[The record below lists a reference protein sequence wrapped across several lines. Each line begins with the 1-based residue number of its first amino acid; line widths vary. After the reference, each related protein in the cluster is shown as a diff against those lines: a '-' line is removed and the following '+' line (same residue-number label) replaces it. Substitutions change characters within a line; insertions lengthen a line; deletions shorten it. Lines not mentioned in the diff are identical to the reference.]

1 MDNTV
6 SENTE
11 KKTIEVK
18 QSFFSSAISDISA
31 YIQLVDTKV
40 SIIMAA
46 VVAIIMGGVACY
58 ELIENLIS
66 LVKPC
71 SWQGVALI
79 ISTTALVV
87 SIAGVF
93 VFGILTIRSHSSKI
107 GYNSKWFLPQSTK
120 EYSFD
125 AYKEDIL
132 SMSDEDIIVNMAAEL
147 YKLNDINLNFQPG
160 IALKA
165 SRAGNLHVIGTLNLC
180 FSHTHIMFFR
190 KFKSC
195 L

>member
-87 SIAGVF
+87 
-93 VFGILTIRSHSSKI
+93 L
-107 GYNSKWFLPQSTK
+107 LQSTK

-147 YKLNDINLNFQPG
+147 YKLNDINRQKNTTYRW
-160 IALKA
+160 ALRSFA
-165 SRAGNLHVIGTLNLC
+165 ATLITIGVIYMLFL
-180 FSHTHIMFFR
+180 FSVV
-190 KFKSC
+190 
-195 L
+195 

>member
-93 VFGILTIRSHSSKI
+93 VFGILTIRSHSLKI

-147 YKLNDINLNFQPG
+147 YKLNDINRQKNKG
-160 IALKA
+160 WALRSFA
-165 SRAGNLHVIGTLNLC
+165 ATLITIGVIYMLFL
-180 FSHTHIMFFR
+180 FSVV
-190 KFKSC
+190 
-195 L
+195 

>member
-31 YIQLVDTKV
+31 HIQLVDTKV

-93 VFGILTIRSHSSKI
+93 VFGILTIRSHSLKI

-147 YKLNDINLNFQPG
+147 YKLNDINRQKNTTYRW
-160 IALKA
+160 ALRSFA
-165 SRAGNLHVIGTLNLC
+165 ATLITIGVIYMLFL
-180 FSHTHIMFFR
+180 FSVV
-190 KFKSC
+190 
-195 L
+195 

>member
-40 SIIMAA
+40 S
-46 VVAIIMGGVACY
+46 
-58 ELIENLIS
+58 
-66 LVKPC
+66 
-71 SWQGVALI
+71 

-147 YKLNDINLNFQPG
+147 YKLNDINRQKNTTYRW
-160 IALKA
+160 ALRSFA
-165 SRAGNLHVIGTLNLC
+165 ATLITIGVIYMLFL
-180 FSHTHIMFFR
+180 FSVV
-190 KFKSC
+190 
-195 L
+195 